1 MYTITTASKV
11 FFSLH
16 KVKKTLNA
24 NYIRFFLLNFLKNL
38 CVKICVKKR
47 GTHEMRKFKSVNELV
62 NSLKPDYPVY
72 CIRTE
77 QIKKSVTFFKE
88 NFPGK
93 ILYAVKTNPH
103 EKIIK
108 QIISNGVK
116 DFDVA
121 SLSEIKLIKKI
132 SSEVNLH
139 FMHTIKSKQ
148 SISSAYFDYGVKSFS
163 LDNKDELRK
172 ILEATNQAKDLK
184 LFVRIAI
191 SNEHAEIDLSRK
203 FGALPSEALGLVRL
217 CKEHSRKLGISF
229 HVGSQC
235 MEKISYSKGIREVG
249 NIIKKTKIIPDI
261 INIGGGFP
269 AIYPDLKPEPLIKY
283 MEEIKKGIDNLKLNK
298 LPEIICEPGR
308 AIVAESGSSIVKV
321 ILRKKQNL
329 YINDGTYGSL
339 FDAGVPNF
347 IFPSKMIT
355 DGRIQSKKM
364 TSFSFFGPTC
374 DSLDYMKGP
383 FLLPNNIKEGD
394 YIELGQLGAYGLT
407 FRTNFNGFYSNEIYE
422 VNDKPIMSLF
432 EESNEKVDSL
442 VA

>member
-1 MYTITTASKV
+1 
-11 FFSLH
+11 
-16 KVKKTLNA
+16 
-24 NYIRFFLLNFLKNL
+24 
-38 CVKICVKKR
+38 
-47 GTHEMRKFKSVNELV
+47 MRKFISVNELV
-62 NSLKPDYPVY
+62 NTLKPDYPVY
-72 CIRTE
+72 CIRPE
-77 QIKKSVTFFKE
+77 EIKKSVTFFKD

-108 QIISNGVK
+108 HIISNGIK

-121 SLSEIKLIKKI
+121 SLAEIKLIKKLN
-132 SSEVNLH
+132 SEVNLH
-139 FMHTIKSKQ
+139 FMHTIKSKE
-148 SISSAYFDYGVKSFS
+148 SISSAYFDYGVRSFS
-163 LDNKDELRK
+163 LDNRDELRK
-172 ILEATNQAKDLK
+172 ILEATNRAKDLK

-191 SNEHAEIDLSRK
+191 SNEYAEIDLSRK

-217 CKEHSRKLGISF
+217 CKEHSKKLGISF

-235 MEKISYSKGIREVG
+235 MQKISYSKGIREVRD
-249 NIIKKTKIIPDI
+249 IIKKTKVIPDI

-283 MEEIKKGIDNLKLNK
+283 MEEIKKGIKNLKLNK
-298 LPEIICEPGR
+298 LPEIMCEPGR

-347 IFPSKMIT
+347 IFPSKMISS
-355 DGRIQSKKM
+355 GRVQSKKL

-407 FRTNFNGFYSNEIYE
+407 FRTNFNGFFSNEIFE
-422 VNDKPIMSLF
+422 LNDKPIMSLY

>member
-1 MYTITTASKV
+1 
-11 FFSLH
+11 
-16 KVKKTLNA
+16 
-24 NYIRFFLLNFLKNL
+24 
-38 CVKICVKKR
+38 
-47 GTHEMRKFKSVNELV
+47 MRKFNTVNELV
-62 NSLKPDYPVY
+62 NLLKPDYPVY

-77 QIKKSVTFFKE
+77 EIKKSVKFFKE

-103 EKIIK
+103 EKVIKHIIA
-108 QIISNGVK
+108 NGIK

-121 SLSEIKLIKKI
+121 SLNEIKLIKKI
-132 SSEVNLH
+132 NSEVNLH
-139 FMHTIKSKQ
+139 FMHTVKSKE
-148 SISSAYFDYGVKSFS
+148 SISSAYFDYGVRSFS

-203 FGALPSEALGLVRL
+203 FGAHPSEALGLVRL
-217 CKEHSRKLGISF
+217 CKEHSKKLGISF

-235 MEKISYSKGIREVG
+235 MHKISFSKGLKEIE
-249 NIIKKTKIIPDI
+249 NIIKKTKIIPDT

-269 AIYPDLKPEPLIKY
+269 AIYPDLKPEPLINY
-283 MEEIKKGIDNLKLNK
+283 MEEIKKGVSNLKLNK
-298 LPEIICEPGR
+298 TPEIICEPGR
-308 AIVAESGSSIVKV
+308 AIVAESGSTIVKV

-329 YINDGTYGSL
+329 YLNDGTYGSL

-347 IFPSKMIT
+347 VLPTRMIT
-355 DGRIQSKKM
+355 NGRVQSKKL

-422 VNDKPIMSLF
+422 VKDKPIMSLY
-432 EESNEKVDSL
+432 EESNEKVDFL

>member
-1 MYTITTASKV
+1 
-11 FFSLH
+11 
-16 KVKKTLNA
+16 
-24 NYIRFFLLNFLKNL
+24 
-38 CVKICVKKR
+38 
-47 GTHEMRKFKSVNELV
+47 MRKFKDVNELV
-62 NSLKPDYPVY
+62 NELKPDYPVY
-72 CIRTE
+72 CIRPDS
-77 QIKKSVTFFKE
+77 IKKSTKFFKD
-88 NFPGK
+88 NFSGK
-93 ILYAVKTNPH
+93 ILYAVKTNPN
-103 EKIIK
+103 EKVIK
-108 QIISNGVK
+108 QIISNGIK

-121 SLSEIKLIKKI
+121 SLNEIKLIKKI
-132 SSEVNLH
+132 KSDANLY
-139 FMHTIKSKQ
+139 FMHTVKSKEN
-148 SISSAYFDYGVKSFS
+148 ISSAYFDYGVRNFA

-172 ILEATNQAKDLK
+172 ILEATNQAKDLS
-184 LFVRIAI
+184 LYVRIAI

-217 CKEHSRKLGISF
+217 CKDHSKKLGISF

-235 MEKISYSKGIREVG
+235 MHKISYSKGIREIG
-249 NIIKKTKIIPDI
+249 NIIKKTKIIPDV
-261 INIGGGFP
+261 INVGGGFP
-269 AIYPDLKPEPLIKY
+269 SIYPDLNPEPLSGY
-283 MEEIKKGIDNLKLNK
+283 LDEIKKSLKNLKLPK

-308 AIVAESGSSIVKV
+308 AIVAESGSTIVKV

-347 IFPSKMIT
+347 VLPTKMIT
-355 DGRIQSKKM
+355 SGRIHSKKL

-407 FRTNFNGFYSNEIYE
+407 FRTKFNGFYSNEIFE
-422 VNDKPIMSLF
+422 VNDKPIMSLY
-432 EESNEKVDSL
+432 EDSSKVDYL